1 MIYSINKVLWFAIVH
16 KSRFWVMPGHNSRTE
31 IVLVGNINL
40 ERYFP
45 SCACESH
52 LTRNFA
58 AKSLLLDGSACS
70 SSFPNYAHY
79 FSDTDYGNSA
89 KIPIFCYP
97 QIEKAHR
104 RGWHDS
110 FIFCSPSDTHHFYL
124 AFFALLRAHI
134 TNTKSHHNPS
144 RRLQCG
150 KIFQPAQ
157 AGSGYSAIP
166 ALGDPFNYLNPAR
179 DNPTITNI

>member
-1 MIYSINKVLWFAIVH
+1 
-16 KSRFWVMPGHNSRTE
+16 MPGRNSRTE
-31 IVLVGNINL
+31 IVLLGEIYL
-40 ERYFP
+40 GCYFP

-52 LTRNFA
+52 LTQNSV

-79 FSDTDYGNSA
+79 FHDTNYYNLA

-97 QIEKAHR
+97 RIEKAHR

-124 AFFALLRAHI
+124 AFFALLRAHHI
-134 TNTKSHHNPS
+134 TNTKSRNPS
-144 RRLQCG
+144 RRLTMWKNSPTG
-150 KIFQPAQ
+150 PGRSILGNPRIGGFFNNRNPAQ
-157 AGSGYSAIP
+157 
-166 ALGDPFNYLNPAR
+166 
-179 DNPTITNI
+179 DNPTISST

>member
-1 MIYSINKVLWFAIVH
+1 M
-16 KSRFWVMPGHNSRTE
+16 
-31 IVLVGNINL
+31 GNIYL
-40 ERYFP
+40 DCYFP
-45 SCACESH
+45 SCARESH
-52 LTRNFA
+52 LTRNFV
-58 AKSLLLDGSACS
+58 AKSLLLVGSACS
-70 SSFPNYAHY
+70 SSFPNYEHY
-79 FSDTDYGNSA
+79 FHGTDCDNSA
-89 KIPIFCYP
+89 KIPIFCNS

-110 FIFCSPSDTHHFYL
+110 YIFCSPSDTHHFYL

-150 KIFQPAQ
+150 KFFQPAQ

-166 ALGDPFNYLNPAR
+166 ALSDPFNFRNPAR
-179 DNPTITNI
+179 DNPTITNV